1 MKTFTGPFWYGIDGD
16 PERGPV
22 PLDYKSPGY
31 YDCTAIFDANGE
43 KVVGCGEYMIFNGVE
58 AVNLL
63 LDALNKP

>member
-1 MKTFTGPFWYGIDGD
+1 MTRFVGPFWYGID
-16 PERGPV
+16 
-22 PLDYKSPGY
+22 
-31 YDCTAIFDANGE
+31 GE